1 MYSSK
6 WLRLL
11 DLMRI
16 SLFLGYPFG
25 RCRLLPG
32 GVNDVHPVIPAQQ
45 CFRSRSRS
53 PPAKKGRHQQAQPR
67 GRRHCSSTSS
77 SSSSPG
83 RRSPGSSSSSMSPVR
98 RTLRQP
104 RRSPSRSRHRGRRS
118 PSPRARPRSARSPRA
133 KGRSQRSPSP
143 LAKNRRGS
151 SPSRRPQRR
160 AGGSGRSPARHDR
173 QRKPAQAGGSTTP
186 STSRS
191 PSPVK
196 RRAPPGN
203 PLPSR
208 AGDRHRPRD
217 SPQKA
222 VMRCSS
228 PVQQAHTGQDRTA
241 PSRKSQD
248 IAPLAVE
255 PTIKPHHGSAQ
266 PAVPTTAAADTNGQ
280 LPPPPDR
287 AHAAQR
293 PALPPAP
300 ALPLPPPPQHE
311 QRVQAVSPKPVQ
323 APKYAAAQALVGPKK
338 KLGPAQQRSPSVASD
353 PPPPTAAAAAAQRDV
368 NLLYVI
374 EDREPLP
381 QRLPSKSNELP
392 AGHLTKT
399 AAAPAPSAVAS
410 NSAVRPAVARESTAA
425 DADHNKPS
433 QSFDGKQSF
442 ISLDVEEAPVTGPP
456 SIEQPSSAAAKA
468 APKADAQDDAVRKA
482 RPQKQPTQQ
491 VEPMD
496 LDSANPSTSA
506 ADLPALNQARLL
518 GTAPTPA
525 TTAAGEP
532 AAAAAEADVRAIR
545 PDLLSGSS
553 QSRPASAA
561 SQGLAAAE
569 FSEAE
574 TGQKLLAAARSKAA
588 GKGNIQ
594 IVLATKHK
602 QVQAFTGCSCELYG
616 PCAHAVLC
624 MIWCLVSSQPDEK
637 TSVPMLC
644 TQHLGHTM

>member
-1 MYSSK
+1 MHT
-6 WLRLL
+6 
-11 DLMRI
+11 
-16 SLFLGYPFG
+16 SLFSSVPL
-25 RCRLLPG
+25 CHMLSAAQD
-32 GVNDVHPVIPAQQ
+32 VNDVHPVMTSLH

-67 GRRHCSSTSS
+67 GRRHSSTTSS

-83 RRSPGSSSSSMSPVR
+83 RRSPRSSSSSMSPVR
-98 RTLRQP
+98 RTLRQS

-133 KGRSQRSPSP
+133 KGRSQRSPS
-143 LAKNRRGS
+143 
-151 SPSRRPQRR
+151 RRPQRR
-160 AGGSGRSPARHDR
+160 AGASGRSPARHDR

-186 STSRS
+186 SSSRS
-191 PSPVK
+191 PSPVR

-208 AGDRHRPRD
+208 AGDRHRPRI
-217 SPQKA
+217 
-222 VMRCSS
+222 RRSS
-228 PVQQAHTGQDRTA
+228 PVQQANTGQDRTA

-266 PAVPTTAAADTNGQ
+266 PAVLTAAAADTNGQ

-287 AHAAQR
+287 ASAAQG

-300 ALPLPPPPQHE
+300 ALPLPPPPQQE
-311 QRVQAVSPKPVQ
+311 QRDRAVSPKPVQ

-338 KLGPAQQRSPSVASD
+338 KLVPAQQEASSVA
-353 PPPPTAAAAAAQRDV
+353 PPATAAAATAAQRDL
-368 NLLYVI
+368 NLLYVV

-381 QRLPSKSNELP
+381 QRLPSKPTELA
-392 AGHLTKT
+392 AGNVTKT
-399 AAAPAPSAVAS
+399 ATALAPPAVAS
-410 NSAVRPAVARESTAA
+410 DSASVRPAVARDSTAA
-425 DADHNKPS
+425 DSINNKSS

-442 ISLDVEEAPVTGPP
+442 ISLNVEDAPVTGPP
-456 SIEQPSSAAAKA
+456 SIEQPSLAAAQA
-468 APKADAQDDAVRKA
+468 APKADAQDDAGKKA
-482 RPQKQPTQQ
+482 RPETQPTQQ
-491 VEPMD
+491 AEPMD

-506 ADLPALNQARLL
+506 ANLPALNQVHLL
-518 GTAPTPA
+518 GAAPTPA
-525 TTAAGEP
+525 STTAGGP
-532 AAAAAEADVRAIR
+532 AAAAAEADARAIR

-574 TGQKLLAAARSKAA
+574 TGQKLLAASRSKAA

-602 QVQAFTGCSCELYG
+602 QVQAFIGCSCELSR
-616 PCAHAVLC
+616 PCAYAVLC
-624 MIWCLVSSQPDEK
+624 MKWCLLSSQPDGK
-637 TSVPMLC
+637 TSVPLLRSWSML
-644 TQHLGHTM
+644 

>member
-1 MYSSK
+1 MDRSK

-11 DLMRI
+11 GLMHI
-16 SLFLGYPFG
+16 NLFFVYPFVYTLCCS
-25 RCRLLPG
+25 R
-32 GVNDVHPVIPAQQ
+32 VSMMHPVTPAQH

-53 PPAKKGRHQQAQPR
+53 PLAKKGRHQQAQPR
-67 GRRHCSSTSS
+67 GRRHSSSTSA
-77 SSSSPG
+77 SSSPG
-83 RRSPGSSSSSMSPVR
+83 RRSPHSSSSSLSPVR

-118 PSPRARPRSARSPRA
+118 PSPKARPRSARSLRA

-191 PSPVK
+191 PSPVR

-208 AGDRHRPRD
+208 AGDRHQPRD

-222 VMRCSS
+222 VMRRSS
-228 PVQQAHTGQDRTA
+228 PVQQANTGQDRTA

-248 IAPLAVE
+248 IASLAVE
-255 PTIKPHHGSAQ
+255 PTTKPHHGSAP
-266 PAVPTTAAADTNGQ
+266 PAVPTAAAAADTNGQ

-287 AHAAQR
+287 AHAAQG

-300 ALPLPPPPQHE
+300 VLPLPPPPQQE
-311 QRVQAVSPKPVQ
+311 QRVQAVSPEPVQ
-323 APKYAAAQALVGPKK
+323 APKYAVAQALVEPKK
-338 KLGPAQQRSPSVASD
+338 RLVPAQQRSASVASG
-353 PPPPTAAAAAAQRDV
+353 PPPSAAAAAAAAQRDV

-381 QRLPSKSNELP
+381 QRLPSKSSELP

-399 AAAPAPSAVAS
+399 VTAPTPSTLPS
-410 NSAVRPAVARESTAA
+410 DTAVRPAAARDSTAA
-425 DADHNKPS
+425 DAGNNKPS

-442 ISLDVEEAPVTGPP
+442 ISLDLEEAPVTGP
-456 SIEQPSSAAAKA
+456 SSVEQPSSAAAKA
-468 APKADAQDDAVRKA
+468 APKADAQGDAVRKA
-482 RPQKQPTQQ
+482 RPEKQPTQQ
-491 VEPMD
+491 AEPMD
-496 LDSANPSTSA
+496 LDSANPSASA
-506 ADLPALNQARLL
+506 ADLPALSRAQLL

-525 TTAAGEP
+525 TSAGKP
-532 AAAAAEADVRAIR
+532 AAAEADARAIR
-545 PDLLSGSS
+545 PDLFADPS
-553 QSRPASAA
+553 QSRPVSAA

-574 TGQKLLAAARSKAA
+574 TGQKLLAASRSKAA

-602 QVQAFTGCSCELYG
+602 QVQAFIGCSCELYG
-616 PCAHAVLC
+616 LYCPCCAVHN
-624 MIWCLVSSQPDEK
+624 LVF
-637 TSVPMLC
+637 
-644 TQHLGHTM
+644 GII